1 MRAAFFSKLD
11 NTVNNNSIFNTKYA
25 GFSTI
30 YKIRSF
36 IFTTLLVVHT
46 TTLKSPLKIRSSTSV
61 NFYLHIPHL
70 LIHKIILP
78 ISTSSI
84 PQQFFTFLF
93 LRTTIPTIYP
103 KNIFLPQPFRR
114 FRLRQGIRE
123 LGSLVRNDTVLTSPF
138 FLKV

>member
-1 MRAAFFSKLD
+1 MLHSLQNGRC
-11 NTVNNNSIFNTKYA
+11 
-25 GFSTI
+25 
-30 YKIRSF
+30 SF

-61 NFYLHIPHL
+61 NFYLHTPNL

-103 KNIFLPQPFRR
+103 KSIFLPQPFSR
-114 FRLRQGIRE
+114 FRLRQGISER
-123 LGSLVRNDTVLTSPF
+123 GSLVRNDTVLTSPF